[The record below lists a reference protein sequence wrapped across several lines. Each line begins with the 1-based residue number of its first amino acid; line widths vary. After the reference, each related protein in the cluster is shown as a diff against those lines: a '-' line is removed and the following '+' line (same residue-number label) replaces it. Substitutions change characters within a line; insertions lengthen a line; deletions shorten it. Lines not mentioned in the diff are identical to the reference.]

1 MGAKLD
7 HKKELRELFHG
18 AEFMACSHNAL
29 NNDLPHPSLREW
41 LFQEYCRKIPTARVL
56 SFLRERGLSIE
67 ELKDAENTIL
77 SYLMSQ
83 KEKGPLN
90 SPPDFLFTSDVWPRS
105 IDPDIKPSCFLYNSK
120 LTVKEVSPGIR
131 IFDDFLSEE
140 GFNTLSKLVDSAGF
154 HHGKVSNTRH
164 ANKEVGLWFRSFFA
178 QAEDNRRFD
187 VARSQHM
194 LKSPFLSDL
203 WSHAT
208 HITGAKNLVRAYAN
222 GYTYGTDATAHR
234 DDSIIYRTEAHPRD
248 RPATILFY
256 LNDEWNKDWAGETVF
271 FDDDGEILASVLPK
285 RNRVCVFDGTIQ
297 HAARPVSRYCVT
309 LRKIFVFKTAPFTV
323 HGEDDAI
330 SVILSATN
338 GIQHSGGLFSD
349 HLIATSAILAKLGAP
364 KYLCDAALYH
374 SAYGTS
380 YFQVDTSFNKD
391 GLVQLIGERAE
402 KLVDIFCKTEN
413 RIPSIIE
420 NRGGWGT
427 ETYRD
432 LLLLEYANLLEQEPR
447 LPSITEKGYL
457 PKIISIFKEK
467 YGVDLPPRI
476 DPWKKDR

>member
-1 MGAKLD
+1 MLSLLFSSGQRPEPR
-7 HKKELRELFHG
+7 HKVLEDDLPGPELR
-18 AEFMACSHNAL
+18 A
-29 NNDLPHPSLREW
+29 W
-41 LFQEYCRKIPTARVL
+41 LFQEYSRKIPTARLL
-56 SFLRERGLSIE
+56 SFLKERGHSEQGLA
-67 ELKDAENTIL
+67 DAESMIFDM
-77 SYLMSQ
+77 LMGQ
-83 KEKGPLN
+83 KSRGPLMA
-90 SPPDFLFTSDVWPRS
+90 PPDNFFNTDIPAAVFAERSVSTPLHNPDVVV
-105 IDPDIKPSCFLYNSK
+105 KK
-120 LTVKEVSPGIR
+120 LAPGITVY
-131 IFDDFLSEE
+131 DNFLSEE
-140 GFNTLSKLVDSAGF
+140 GFKALASMVDAAGF
-154 HHGKVSNTRH
+154 YHGKYSNSRH
-164 ANKEVGLWFRSFFA
+164 HHIEVGLWFRSFLG
-178 QAEDNRRFD
+178 QVDTGRRLD
-187 VARSQHM
+187 VARSSLISKM
-194 LKSPFLSDL
+194 PLINDL
-203 WSHAT
+203 WSHST
-208 HITGAKNLVRAYAN
+208 YLTGAKNLVRAYAN

-234 DDSIIYRTEAHPRD
+234 DDSIIYRTSTHLKE

-256 LNDEWNKDWAGETVF
+256 LNEEWNKDWAGETTF
-271 FDDDGEILASVLPK
+271 FDEDGEIIASVLPK

-297 HAARPVSRYCVT
+297 HGARPVSRYCYP
-309 LRKIFVFKTAPFTV
+309 LRKIFVFKTAPFTE

-330 SVILSATN
+330 AVMLNASR
-338 GIQHSGGLFSD
+338 GIKHSGELFSD

-391 GLVQLIGERAE
+391 GLVQLIGEKAE

-467 YGVDLPPRI
+467 YGVDLPSRI
-476 DPWKKDR
+476 DPWKKDS